1 MMRFIGLML
10 VIAWEG
16 QAQVSPA
23 IRKIT
28 LQNDQLGTVLKE
40 FKSPPPSE
48 WPQRAEQM
56 TMIGG
61 NFVWTGMNANG
72 TQIWDLRNPL
82 TPVLVNEIPF
92 NRNVHTLNIMGDYLF
107 NYGNVLD
114 FSDPKNV
121 KVVVDNWWLPWGSPW
136 QHLQYPYM
144 YSAYNYGDWGVA
156 LADYRDLANPKKVKM
171 LELNQQLGFTAGALH
186 VIGNLMIVTSGDEH
200 AGVSTWDIGD
210 PLNPKLM
217 DSRKDG
223 RKMYFSYVYGSKL
236 ITAGPVFDG
245 EYSIFDFSD
254 PYDIKLEWEGR
265 LPGGRD
271 YVTFQNGFMF
281 SGTHKEV
288 RDSAT
293 QKPFLGKVTE
303 GIRLREDWVPRQ
315 DRGNWIKVDMKT
327 MKTVFV
333 GEGRFNPYAQPI
345 GNLVWIGFQ
354 GVAKDG
360 RASLSA
366 HQAEP
371 DGFGPSLLYVNPQD
385 KALRQPLTSRVGLV
399 FDEDLD
405 HRTLT
410 ADNIT
415 VRPVG
420 GAALDGWYSLLTT
433 MVNFAPKEPL
443 KPNTTYEIVIR
454 PGGVQDWSGNRTDRI
469 FYSRFS
475 TGADLADAT
484 LSIKPAKSRPSPL
497 GFLSP
502 VSPYSLPGF
511 PGLDAKGRWLPV
523 TPSRKD
529 MAREA
534 R

>member
-1 MMRFIGLML
+1 MALTGH
-10 VIAWEG
+10 
-16 QAQVSPA
+16 AQVIPP
-23 IRKIT
+23 IKKIN
-28 LQNDQLGTVLKE
+28 LEAKQLGTVLKE
-40 FKSPPPSE
+40 FKSPPPSQ
-48 WPQRAEQM
+48 WPQRAEQI

-61 NFVWTGMNANG
+61 YFVWTGMNANS
-72 TQIWDLRNPL
+72 TQIWDLREPL
-82 TPVLVNEIPF
+82 SPVLVNEIPF
-92 NRNVHTLNIMGDYLF
+92 NRNVHTLNIMGNYLF

-144 YSAYNYGDWGVA
+144 YSAYNYGDWGVSV
-156 LADYRDLANPKKVKM
+156 ADYRDLSNPKKVKM
-171 LELNQQLGFTAGALH
+171 LDLDQQLGFTVGALH
-186 VIGNLMIVTSGDEH
+186 VIGNLMVVTSGDEH

-210 PLNPKLM
+210 PYNPKLL

-236 ITAGPVFDG
+236 VTAGPVFDG
-245 EYSIFDFSD
+245 EYTVFDFSD
-254 PYDIKLEWEGR
+254 PQEIKKEWEGR

-293 QKPFLGKVTE
+293 QAPFLGKVPE
-303 GIRLREDWVPRQ
+303 GMRLRDDWVPKQ
-315 DRGNWIKVDMKT
+315 DRGNWIKVDMKS

-354 GVAKDG
+354 GVEKDG

-366 HQAEP
+366 HQSEP
-371 DGFGPSLLYVNPQD
+371 DGIGPSVLYVNPPD
-385 KALRQPLTSRVGLV
+385 RALHQPLTSRIGFA

-405 HRTLT
+405 HRSLNAT
-410 ADNIT
+410 NIT

-420 GAALDGWYSLLTT
+420 GAALEGWYSLLTT
-433 MVNFAPKEPL
+433 MVNFTPKEPL
-443 KPNTTYEIVIR
+443 QPNTTYEVIVR
-454 PGGVQDWSGNRTDRI
+454 QGGVQDWSGNATGKI
-469 FYSRFS
+469 HYSRFS
-475 TGADLADAT
+475 TGAELGGAAG
-484 LSIKPAKSRPSPL
+484 SIRAGKSGRVPRVPIKLPSR
-497 GFLSP
+497 F
-502 VSPYSLPGF
+502 SPYVLPGF
-511 PGLDAKGRWLPV
+511 PGLDARGRKAP
-523 TPSRKD
+523 TASP
-529 MAREA
+529 RETHTKQG